1 MIIFPNKL
9 IKYLALNLIWIKIIQ
24 ILLSLIE
31 IFAQIVKMIQIFK
44 NIKKWCLKKS
54 QKRKMKA

>member
-1 MIIFPNKL
+1 MKIFPNKL

-24 ILLSLIE
+24 ILFSLIE
-31 IFAQIVKMIQIFK
+31 IFVQIVKMIQIFK
-44 NIKKWCLKKS
+44 IKKWCLKKS